1 VQPPNAFRVPPPRHP
16 IGFFTITLATAFRS
30 DFADVLAE
38 EIRVVP
44 TLCELTVEV
53 PCEKPAEL
61 AKEDPPELEP

>member
-1 VQPPNAFRVPPPRHP
+1 
-16 IGFFTITLATAFRS
+16 LATAFRS

>member
-1 VQPPNAFRVPPPRHP
+1 MHFAFRPGMASSHRRL
-16 IGFFTITLATAFRS
+16 FTITLATAFRS